1 MTWSLVVGT
10 MIGAGIF
17 MLPVSLAPYGPNAI
31 GGWIVSGIG
40 AVALAYSFGRLARD
54 GGHGIQAYIERAF
67 GPFVAFLS
75 TFAFWVSAWV
85 ANAAVAIAGGA
96 AIGRIVPELAGD
108 TNVALA
114 AMALVV
120 FLTATNMLGARST
133 GRLAVLTTLIK
144 ILPLAAV
151 VIVLADVSAAG
162 EPLVTLA
169 PMPITIDNIAAAT
182 ALTLYAL
189 LGFET
194 AVAPVNKV
202 RNAERTIPRAL
213 IGGTGFV
220 AILYLLVSTAILLL
234 LSVDQAVA
242 STSPFADAIGRSW
255 GEYGALLAAG
265 GIVVSA
271 IGYLNAGV
279 LVAGE
284 LGYSMALRRELPALF
299 AKTRRVNTPINAQLL
314 GSALSIA
321 LIAANMSKG
330 TADLFTFVALLTIV
344 MAFNYTRTMADL
356 FGFLILLATTASLVA
371 YFVCS
376 LAAVKLGVGRKSVP
390 IFLAAALFSLWAI
403 WGSGVEAM
411 MWGLILLLSGI
422 PIYFVMTRLNSS
434 AATQP
439 AAAPAAPPGSSA

>member
-255 GEYGALLAAG
+255 GEDGALLAAG
-265 GIVVSA
+265 GIAVSA

-330 TADLFTFVALLTIV
+330 TADLFTFVALLTTSATLWLYLTAALAALKQRPGGLAIV
-344 MAFNYTRTMADL
+344 GILIGFAFVL
-356 FGFLILLATTASLVA
+356 FAFYGSGLEANLWSLALLAAGSLL
-371 YFVCS
+371 Y
-376 LAAVKLGVGRKSVP
+376 LGMR
-390 IFLAAALFSLWAI
+390 
-403 WGSGVEAM
+403 
-411 MWGLILLLSGI
+411 
-422 PIYFVMTRLNSS
+422 RLNSS
-434 AATQP
+434 AATPP
-439 AAAPAAPPGSSA
+439 AAVPAEPPGSSA